1 MLPMAE
7 KTKAIIL
14 ELRPKF
20 QELRDA
26 RTYSEASVKRIMF
39 AFARELGIDWPDD
52 ELREFIA
59 SAFDFD

>member
-1 MLPMAE
+1 MAE
-7 KTKAIIL
+7 ETKALIL
-14 ELRPKF
+14 QLRPKF
-20 QELRDA
+20 QELRDK

-39 AFARELGIDWPDD
+39 TFARELGIAWPDD

>member
-1 MLPMAE
+1 MAE

-26 RTYSEASVKRIMF
+26 RMYSEESVKEILYS
-39 AFARELGIDWPDD
+39 FARDLGCKWRADR
-52 ELREFIA
+52 LRKFIE

>member
-1 MLPMAE
+1 LPMAQE
-7 KTKAIIL
+7 TKALIL
-14 ELRPKF
+14 QLRPKF
-20 QELRDA
+20 QELRDK

-39 AFARELGIDWPDD
+39 TFARELGIDWSDD